1 MTQLTRTAYIAR
13 IGIKLGLLSLVGLI
27 VGRVVLVNGFA
38 LYKRFFPDPPPPATM
53 GFGALPP
60 IQFPESNMV
69 QPPLTLET
77 PDGGFPQTPFALK
90 VFDVQTNRPNLLALE
105 RSSEQAVQMGFV
117 NQPIALTES
126 LYRWSRGEGLPT
138 TLEINIYE
146 GTYTLIA
153 QWAAD
158 PYFLENNE
166 LLSENQA
173 ITKVED
179 YLNRNRLLP
188 TDIDL
193 VNPAMRY
200 LKSAGGEFV
209 STLSLSEADF
219 IDVDYTRTAIDNL
232 YSAVTADP
240 NQGLIEVIVSGNR
253 NYADGIVRVA
263 AQYFPIDYISSQ
275 TYPIKPAAQAWQEL
289 TEGKAYVA
297 SFTSPSSLVAVRRV
311 ELGYF
316 DAFEAQDYLQP
327 IWIFSGD
334 NDFVAYVSAIAQ
346 DFSQNTR

>member
-13 IGIKLGLLSLVGLI
+13 MGIKLGLISLVGLI

-38 LYKRFFPDPPPPATM
+38 LYKKFFPDPPPPATM
-53 GFGALPP
+53 GFGVLPP
-60 IQFPESNMV
+60 IQFPQSDIT
-69 QPPLTLET
+69 PPSVKLET
-77 PDGGFPQTPFALK
+77 PDGGFPQTPYALK

-105 RSSEQAVQMGFV
+105 RSNEQAVQMGFR

-158 PYFLENNE
+158 PYFLDNNE

-188 TDIDL
+188 TDLDIL
-193 VNPAMRY
+193 NPAITY
-200 LKSAGGEFV
+200 LKASGGEFTP
-209 STLSLSEADF
+209 TLSLSEADF
-219 IDVDYTRTAIDNL
+219 IDVDYARIAIDTL
-232 YSAVTADP
+232 YPAVTADP
-240 NQGLIEVIVSGNR
+240 KQGLIEVVVSGNR
-253 NYADGIVRVA
+253 NYADGIVRVNT
-263 AQYFPIDYISSQ
+263 QYFPIDYVNAH
-275 TYPIKPAAQAWQEL
+275 TYPIKSAALAWQEL
-289 TEGKAYVA
+289 TEGKAFIA
-297 SFTSPSSLVAVRRV
+297 SLKSKSSLVAVRRV

-316 DAFEAQDYLQP
+316 DSYEAQDYLQP

-334 NDFVAYVSAIAQ
+334 NEFVAYVSAIAT
-346 DFSQNTR
+346 DFGTK

>member
-13 IGIKLGLLSLVGLI
+13 MGIKIGLLSLVGLI

-53 GFGALPP
+53 GFGILPA
-60 IQFPESNMV
+60 ISFPESSLV

-77 PDGGFPQTPFALK
+77 PNGGFPETPYALK

-105 RSSEQAVQMGFV
+105 RSTEQAVRMGFV

-126 LYRWSRGEGLPT
+126 LYRWSRAGGLPT
-138 TLEINIYE
+138 TLEIHIYE
-146 GTYTLIA
+146 GTYTLLA

-188 TDIDL
+188 SDIDL
-193 VNPAMRY
+193 ISPHIQY
-200 LKSAGGEFV
+200 LKASGGEFTP
-209 STLSLSEADF
+209 TLSLSEADF
-219 IDVDYTRTAIDNL
+219 IDVDYARVAIDAL
-232 YSAVTADP
+232 YPAVTADP
-240 NQGLIEVIVSGNR
+240 DQGLIEVVVSGNR

-263 AQYFPIDYISSQ
+263 AQYFPIDYTTAH

-297 SFTSPSSLVAVRRV
+297 SLDSQTSLLAVRRV
-311 ELGYF
+311 ELGYY
-316 DAFEAQDYLQP
+316 DSFEAQDYLQP

-334 NDFVAYVSAIAQ
+334 NGFIAYVPAIAT
-346 DFSQNTR
+346 DF